1 MRFNK
6 REIAQKAYGPEEA
19 RAEHRACVDYHTAL
33 VNSRF
38 TIMGLYIAAMAFI
51 AGVVFKP
58 DISLDFR
65 AAISLLA
72 CLLTVCV
79 WILELR
85 SHSLVTDI
93 AYRGIEIERNYW
105 KLNGEDSNSG
115 FFSRQHKLP
124 EETSTD
130 TSTKASL
137 KVNPDDLPVA
147 VEPDKQRAKV
157 TKYISHKFALNFL
170 YGGCLLFWFTT
181 LAISSVYWLSTKF
194 CH

>member
-19 RAEHRACVDYHTAL
+19 RAEYSACVGYHTAL
-33 VNSRF
+33 VNTRF
-38 TIMGLYIAAMAFI
+38 TILGLYIAAMAFI
-51 AGVVFKP
+51 AGAVFTP

-93 AYRGIEIERNYW
+93 AYRGTEIERNYW
-105 KLNGEDSNSG
+105 KLNGENSNSG

-124 EETSTD
+124 EETS
-130 TSTKASL
+130 SEASL
-137 KVNPDDLPVA
+137 KVNHDLPVA
-147 VEPDKQRAKV
+147 FEPDKQRAKV
-157 TKYISHKFALNFL
+157 TKYISHKFALNLL
-170 YGGCLLFWFTT
+170 YGGCLLFWFAT
-181 LAISSVYWLSTKF
+181 LVISSVYWLSTKF